1 MFFFLCETT
10 ICGIISQIKYQ
21 IEGDFGMEK
30 NKVRIQIGQKNY
42 TLSGN
47 APEESL
53 YRVGAYVDKKMQEIA
68 AALPS
73 LSTTD
78 TAVLAAVNIAD
89 ELLRLRDEQ
98 NGMHSRLAQILE
110 EQQQS
115 EVQAAREDL
124 LPKLPDISMATEA
137 SGRST
142 AKFATLLT
150 INTFSSPLRNLS

>member
-1 MFFFLCETT
+1 
-10 ICGIISQIKYQ
+10 
-21 IEGDFGMEK
+21 MEK

-115 EVQAAREDL
+115 
-124 LPKLPDISMATEA
+124 
-137 SGRST
+137 
-142 AKFATLLT
+142 
-150 INTFSSPLRNLS
+150 

>member
-1 MFFFLCETT
+1 MGWKRTRCEFRSAKRTT
-10 ICGIISQIKYQ
+10 PFR
-21 IEGDFGMEK
+21 EMRRK
-30 NKVRIQIGQKNY
+30 N
-42 TLSGN
+42 LSI
-47 APEESL
+47 ALALMSI
-53 YRVGAYVDKKMQEIA
+53 KMQEIA

-115 EVQAAREDL
+115 EVQAAKEDL
-124 LPKLPDISMATEA
+124 LPKLPETEKA
-137 SGRST
+137 
-142 AKFATLLT
+142 
-150 INTFSSPLRNLS
+150 